1 MKNNHVLMALTAV
14 LLLMMSC
21 APSAEKRT
29 DQAIQQVMNDYQ
41 AVGVAAVIVQDGQ
54 IVYEKAFGHANLDS
68 QTPLTTHHFMR
79 IASISKS
86 FTATSLMQLVENGV
100 ISLDDDVSDLIGFQV
115 RNPYHPEVP
124 ITLRM
129 VFSHT
134 ASFRDPENYSTLDHI
149 NPAVNGDCRATYY
162 DYAPG
167 TGYNYSNLG
176 LNFAGAIL
184 EKVSGVRFDRYV
196 KDSVITPLGL
206 HAGHNNDELDS
217 TRRASIYRY
226 RDGQYVESNAYGSVA
241 DRLDDYT
248 MGYSAPIF
256 SPTGGVKISA
266 HDLATY
272 MMMHMNYG
280 ELNGV
285 RIISEESAQTMQTPV
300 WIKLTDDYY
309 EDQYGLCLQEFVDFL
324 DDPHYN
330 TPGNYPV
337 GHTGDAYG
345 LRSIMMW
352 SPADGWGIVAI
363 TNGYVYNPKKD
374 VIEALANAIHK
385 AYFGISQSCDKTAQ
399 LTYEPFTGE
408 LRHAFGISTNTRTT
422 TPIVLTRITLGDQT
436 GYGEAALPPYL
447 KETQESVCAF
457 LKLAQPVIN
466 SCTEPLNV
474 DSIMQVVN
482 ALKPG
487 NHAAKASIDIALHDL
502 YGKLHG
508 QPLWKMW
515 DIDPEATPCTSYT
528 IGYDANDSIVLHKV
542 READW
547 AKILKVKLGREEA
560 EDKRMIRLIRSISDK
575 PIYVDANQGWST
587 KEHALKMCQWLS
599 EQGVVLIEQPM
610 PKHMNEEHAWLCERV
625 ELPIIAD
632 EACQTYADV
641 AGLQPYYDGINIKL
655 MKCGGVAEARK
666 MITLAR
672 ELGMQVMI
680 GCMTETSAGISAATT
695 LSPLVDYADLDGHVL
710 LANDPY
716 DGIQLVDG
724 KLTLVNKP
732 GTGVTLR

>member
-1 MKNNHVLMALTAV
+1 MKHNHVFMALAAM
-14 LLLMMSC
+14 LLMMMSC
-21 APSAEKRT
+21 ATSTEKRI
-29 DQAIQQVMNDYQ
+29 DQAIQQVMSDYQ
-41 AVGVAAVIVQDGQ
+41 AVGIAAVVVQDGQ
-54 IVYEKAFGHANLDS
+54 IVYENAFGYANLDS

-86 FTATSLMQLVENGV
+86 FTATSLMQLVEKGI

-115 RNPYHPEVP
+115 RNPHYPETP

-129 VFSHT
+129 VLSHT

-149 NPAVNGDCRATYY
+149 NPAVNGDCSATYY

-196 KDSVITPLGL
+196 KDNMITPLGL
-206 HAGHNNDELDS
+206 HAGHNIDELDMS
-217 TRRASIYRY
+217 RCASLYRY
-226 RDGQYVESNAYGSVA
+226 RDGQYVESSAYGSVA
-241 DRLDDYT
+241 HRLDDYT
-248 MGYSAPIF
+248 MGYSAPMF

-285 RIISEESAQTMQTPV
+285 RIISEESARTMQTPV
-300 WIKLTDDYY
+300 WIKQTDNYY
-309 EDQYGLCLQEFVDFL
+309 EDQYGLCLMEFVDFL
-324 DDPHYN
+324 DDAQYN

-363 TNGYVYNPKKD
+363 TNGYVYNPEKD
-374 VIEALANAIHK
+374 VVEAMANAIYK
-385 AYFGISQSCDKTAQ
+385 AYFGDKTAQ
-399 LTYEPFTGE
+399 LSYEPFTGE

-422 TPIVLTRITLGDQT
+422 TPIVLTRITLGDKT

-447 KETQESVCAF
+447 KETQESVCSF
-457 LKLAQPVIN
+457 LKLAEPVIN
-466 SCTEPLNV
+466 SSTEPLNV

-482 ALKPG
+482 ALAPD

-502 YGKLHG
+502 NGKLQG
-508 QPLWKMW
+508 KPLWQMW
-515 DIDPEATPCTSYT
+515 GIDPNATPCTSYT
-528 IGYDANDSIVLHKV
+528 IGYDTSDSIVLLKV

-560 EDKRMIRLIRSISDK
+560 EDKRMINLIRSISDK
-575 PIYVDANQGWST
+575 PIYVDANQGWLT
-587 KEHALKMCQWLS
+587 KEHALKMCQWLE

-610 PKHMNEEHAWLCERV
+610 PKHMNEEHAWLCEQV
-625 ELPIIAD
+625 KLPIIAD
-632 EACQTYADV
+632 EACQTFADV

-655 MKCGGVAEARK
+655 MKCGGVTEARK
-666 MITLAR
+666 MIALAR

-710 LANDPY
+710 LGNDPY
-716 DGIQLVDG
+716 EGIQIVDG
-724 KLTLVNKP
+724 KLTLVDKP
-732 GTGVTLR
+732 GTGVTPNL